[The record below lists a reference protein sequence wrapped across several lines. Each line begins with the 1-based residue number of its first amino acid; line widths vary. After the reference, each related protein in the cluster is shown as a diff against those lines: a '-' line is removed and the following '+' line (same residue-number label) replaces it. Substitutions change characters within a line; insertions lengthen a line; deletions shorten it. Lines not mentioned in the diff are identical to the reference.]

1 MHIRVIT
8 NTSLILSD
16 FIVEKRFKL
25 NSYLI
30 YLVRLIKMRRG
41 INDKTIALQ

>member
-1 MHIRVIT
+1 VIT
-8 NTSLILSD
+8 NTSLLLSD
-16 FIVEKRFKL
+16 FIVEKQFKL

-30 YLVRLIKMRRG
+30 YLVRLINMWKMRRG

>member
-1 MHIRVIT
+1 VIT

-30 YLVRLIKMRRG
+30 YLVRLINMWKMRRG